1 MQYKFIIELDT
12 SSLFDCV
19 CEYVYKNY
27 DTLNFKQSI
36 ILNKTK
42 IFTTDIFRN
51 ENNIKYKIYFGTYNF
66 IFNNIHMTFDYN
78 REGDF
83 EGCHHSVKYYS
94 RIIIGCDIED
104 NIKKFIRSIVE
115 ESNKSLFDNKI
126 NIYVPEPCGEWIRY
140 QEIPKRKLSSIYID
154 DKSKHKIIDDIRK
167 FLDSEDEYNNF
178 GIPYKR
184 SYLFSGIPGSGK
196 TSFVKAIC
204 NEIGYNLSI
213 LSLNKKFDNGG
224 FMFAMSTIKEKSI
237 LLLEDIDCLFNKRE
251 SSDNN
256 PCITFSN
263 FLNVLD
269 GVLYKHGCIIF
280 LTTNHPEKLD
290 HALLRVGRID
300 HFLEFNYPKKK
311 EIQRLFN
318 DIIKDNDDVFNKFYD
333 FIKGKDIPMSAIVH
347 FLFINKD
354 NWGKN
359 IDELLNTN
367 DFFNKVLRKEEKN
380 LYT

>member
-1 MQYKFIIELDT
+1 MKYKFIIDNPDA
-12 SSLFDCV
+12 SLFEYI

-27 DTLNFKQSI
+27 DTLKFKQSN
-36 ILNKTK
+36 ILDNTK
-42 IFTTDIFRN
+42 NFTVENFRIKK
-51 ENNIKYKIYFGTYNF
+51 NIKYKISFGTYKF
-66 IFNNIHMTFDYN
+66 IYNNIHMTLDYN

-83 EGCHHSVKYYS
+83 EGCYNSVQYYS
-94 RIIIGCDIED
+94 RIIISCDNED
-104 NIKKFIRSIVE
+104 NIKKFIKCVFE
-115 ESNKSLFDNKI
+115 ESNKSSFDNKI
-126 NIYVPEPCGEWIRY
+126 NIYVPDPSGDWIRY

-154 DKSKHKIIDDIRK
+154 DKSKDKIINDIIK

-196 TSFVKAIC
+196 TSFIKAIC

-224 FMFAMSTIKEKSI
+224 FMFAMSTINEKSI
-237 LLLEDIDCLFNKRE
+237 LLLEDIDCLFNNRE

-256 PCITFSN
+256 PFITFSN
-263 FLNVLD
+263 FLNILD

-300 HFLEFNYPKKK
+300 HFLEFGYPKKK
-311 EIQRLFN
+311 EIHRLFN
-318 DIIKDNDDVFNKFYD
+318 DIIKDNDGVFNKFYD
-333 FIKGKDIPMSAIVH
+333 IIKEKDIPMSAIVN
-347 FLFINKD
+347 FLFINKN
-354 NWGKN
+354 NWERN

-367 DFFNKVLRKEEKN
+367 DFINKVLRKEEKN

>member
-1 MQYKFIIELDT
+1 MQYKFIIESDT
-12 SSLFDCV
+12 SLFDCV
-19 CEYVYKNY
+19 CEYIYKNY
-27 DTLNFKQSI
+27 DTLNFKQSN
-36 ILNKTK
+36 ILNNTK
-42 IFTTDIFRN
+42 NFTTDTIRN
-51 ENNIKYKIYFGTYNF
+51 ENNIKYKIYFGTYKF

-83 EGCHHSVKYYS
+83 KGCGHSVKYYS
-94 RIIIGCDIED
+94 RIIIGCDNED
-104 NIKKFIRSIVE
+104 NIKIFLKCIE
-115 ESNKSLFDNKI
+115 EGNKSFNKI
-126 NIYVPEPCGEWIRY
+126 NIYIPEQYGDWIRY

-154 DKSKHKIIDDIRK
+154 DKSKYKIINDIRK

-224 FMFAMSTIKEKSI
+224 FMSAMSTVKEKSI

-256 PCITFSN
+256 PFITFSN
-263 FLNVLD
+263 FLNILD
-269 GVLYKHGCIIF
+269 GVLYKHGSIIF

-300 HFLEFNYPKKK
+300 HFLEFGYPKKK

-318 DIIKDNDDVFNKFYD
+318 DIIKDKDDVFDKFYD
-333 FIKGKDIPMSAIVH
+333 IIKGKDIPMSAIVH

-354 NWGKN
+354 NWEKN